1 MREHPAPFSVPVRRS
16 REITRKISRMKVD
29 TRDIR
34 AASQVARNFGQI
46 TDEVEAGRTIV
57 VVRNNTPVGVLAPV
71 SLVDRLDAVDER
83 EEDLRLLGIALIR
96 MNTSAGEL
104 VELDELAA
112 ELGVELRDADPA
124 GAGPDAA

>member
-1 MREHPAPFSVPVRRS
+1 
-16 REITRKISRMKVD
+16 MKVD

-34 AASQVARNFGQI
+34 AASQVARNFGQV
-46 TDEVEAGRTIV
+46 TDEVEAGRMIV

-83 EEDLRLLGIALIR
+83 EEDLRLLGLALVR
-96 MNTSAGEL
+96 LNTSSGDL

-112 ELGVELRDADPA
+112 ELGVELHDDVD
-124 GAGPDAA
+124 PDAA

>member
-1 MREHPAPFSVPVRRS
+1 
-16 REITRKISRMKVD
+16 MKVD

-57 VVRNNTPVGVLAPV
+57 VVRNNIPVGVLAPV

-83 EEDLRLLGIALIR
+83 EEDLRLLGIALVR
-96 MNTSAGEL
+96 MNTSTSEL
-104 VELDELAA
+104 VELDDLAA
-112 ELGVELRDADPA
+112 ELGVELRDDDPA
-124 GAGPDAA
+124 SAGPDAA

>member
-1 MREHPAPFSVPVRRS
+1 
-16 REITRKISRMKVD
+16 MKVD

-124 GAGPDAA
+124 DPAGAGPDAA